1 MSETVPTV
9 PALHLAAVGDEAG
22 PDLDS
27 QLAAVGRLGW
37 DLIELR
43 SVDGQALADLPPAGF
58 ARLVGRLA
66 AAGLGT
72 ACVDS
77 RIANWARPVT
87 GPLELDVAELDV
99 LAERCAALG
108 TRYVRVMSYPND
120 GLPEPDWGRE
130 AIRRLRRLARQ
141 AERAGLVLLHE
152 NCSGW
157 AGRDADRVLRL
168 LAEVDSP
175 ALGLVFDTGNG
186 VEYGYDAYELLA
198 ELLAAVPDR
207 ILHVQVKDAAGT
219 ADRPDYCYPGEG
231 RCRVAECLRL
241 LLDSGYR
248 GVLSV
253 EPHMLVR
260 PHVRNDHA
268 ELAGGPTGGVEV
280 VVEYGRRLA
289 ALVAGPQAGGGV
301 GPVTR
306 SGVGAG
312 AAP

>member
-1 MSETVPTV
+1 V
-9 PALHLAAVGDEAG
+9 PAGPVRFAVIGDEAG

-37 DLIELR
+37 DLVELR
-43 SVDGQALADLPPAGF
+43 NVDGQALADLPAAAF
-58 ARLVGRLA
+58 DRLVERLA
-66 AAGLGT
+66 ADGVGT

-87 GPLELDVAELDV
+87 GPLDLDLAELDV
-99 LAERCAALG
+99 LAERCPALG
-108 TRYVRVMSYPND
+108 TRFVRVMSYPND
-120 GLPEPDWGRE
+120 GLAEPDWGRE
-130 AIRRLRRLARQ
+130 VVRRMRLLAAR
-141 AERAGLVLLHE
+141 AEAAGLVLLHE

-186 VEYGYDAYELLA
+186 VEYGYDAYDLLA

-207 ILHVQVKDAAGT
+207 VLHVQVKDAAGT
-219 ADRPDYCYPGEG
+219 ADRPDYCWPGAG
-231 RCRVAECLRL
+231 RCRVEECLRL
-241 LLDSGYR
+241 LRDSGYR
-248 GVLSV
+248 GVLSA

-260 PHVRNDHA
+260 PH
-268 ELAGGPTGGVEV
+268 AGAGQPAGAPVDGVAT

-289 ALVAGPQAGGGV
+289 ALAAGSGLVGG
-301 GPVTR
+301 
-306 SGVGAG
+306 GVGAG
-312 AAP
+312 AGAGAAR

>member
-1 MSETVPTV
+1 MSEPCRP
-9 PALHLAAVGDEAG
+9 PAPPPVRFAAIGDEAG

-27 QLAAVGRLGW
+27 QLAAVRRLGW

-43 SVDGQALADLPPAGF
+43 SVDGHALADLPAAGF
-58 ARLVGRLA
+58 DRLVDRLA

-87 GPLELDVAELDV
+87 GPLEPDIAELDV

-120 GLPEPDWGRE
+120 GLPQEAWGRE
-130 AIRRLRRLARQ
+130 AVRRLRLLTGR

-157 AGRDADRVLRL
+157 AGRDADRMLRL

-186 VEYGYDAYELLA
+186 VEYGYDAYDLLA
-198 ELLAAVPDR
+198 ELVAAVPER

-231 RCRVAECLRL
+231 RCRVADCLRL

-248 GVLSV
+248 GVLSA
-253 EPHMLVR
+253 EPHLLVR
-260 PHVRNDHA
+260 PHDQV
-268 ELAGGPTGGVEV
+268 ETAGDGVEV

-289 ALVAGPQAGGGV
+289 ALVAGPRVAGGV
-301 GPVTR
+301 GGGAGREVRT
-306 SGVGAG
+306 GVGAG
-312 AAP
+312 AAR

>member
-1 MSETVPTV
+1 MSDPPVR
-9 PALHLAAVGDEAG
+9 LAVIGDEAG

-27 QLAAVGRLGW
+27 QLTALARLGW

-43 SVDGQALADLPPAGF
+43 TVDGRALADLSPAAFG
-58 ARLVGRLA
+58 RLVDRLA
-66 AAGLGT
+66 AAGVGT
-72 ACVDS
+72 VCVDS

-87 GPLELDVAELDV
+87 GPLDLDIAELDV

-120 GLPEPDWGRE
+120 GLPDDAWGRE
-130 AIRRLRRLARQ
+130 AVRRLRLLTAR

-157 AGRDADRVLRL
+157 AGRDAMRMLRL

-186 VEYGYDAYELLA
+186 VEHGYDAYDLLA
-198 ELLAAVPDR
+198 ELLAAVPER
-207 ILHVQVKDAAGT
+207 VLHVQVKDAAGT
-219 ADRPDYCYPGEG
+219 ADRPDYCYPGQG
-231 RCRVAECLRL
+231 RCRVADCLRL
-241 LLDSGYR
+241 LFDSGYR

-253 EPHMLVR
+253 EPHLLVR
-260 PHVRNDHA
+260 PHAQNDHV
-268 ELAGGPTGGVEV
+268 ELAGDGVEM

-289 ALVAGPQAGGGV
+289 ALVAGPEVAGGV
-301 GPVTR
+301 GPGLR
-306 SGVGAG
+306 AGV
-312 AAP
+312 AP

>member
-1 MSETVPTV
+1 MSEPTAAAA
-9 PALHLAAVGDEAG
+9 PARVRFAAVGDEAG

-27 QLAAVGRLGW
+27 QLTALARLGW
-37 DLIELR
+37 DLVELR
-43 SVDGQALADLPPAGF
+43 NVDGHPLADLPPAAF
-58 ARLVGRLA
+58 DRLVDRLA
-66 AAGLGT
+66 EAGLGT
-72 ACVDS
+72 VCVDS

-87 GPLELDVAELDV
+87 GPLADDVAELDV

-108 TRYVRVMSYPND
+108 TRYVRVMSYPNG
-120 GLPEPDWGRE
+120 GLPDDAWGRE
-130 AIRRLRRLARQ
+130 AVRRLRLLTAR

-152 NCSGW
+152 NCAGW

-186 VEYGYDAYELLA
+186 IEYGYDAYELLA
-198 ELLAAVPDR
+198 QLLAAVPDR

-231 RCRVAECLRL
+231 RCRVPDCLRL
-241 LLDSGYR
+241 LLDSGYA
-248 GVLSV
+248 GVLSA

-260 PHVRNDHA
+260 PHAQDHQVEPA
-268 ELAGGPTGGVEV
+268 ERPADGVEV

-289 ALVAGPQAGGGV
+289 ALVAGPGVAGGV
-301 GPVTR
+301 GLR
-306 SGVGAG
+306 KVGAG

>member
-1 MSETVPTV
+1 VSELGFAAVPGRV
-9 PALHLAAVGDEAG
+9 RFAAVGDEAG

-27 QLAAVGRLGW
+27 QLAAVARLGW
-37 DLIELR
+37 DLVELR
-43 SVDGQALADLPPAGF
+43 NVDGHALADLPPAAF
-58 ARLVGRLA
+58 DRLVDQLA

-87 GPLELDVAELDV
+87 GPFDADVVELELLV
-99 LAERCAALG
+99 ERCAALG

-120 GLPEPDWGRE
+120 GLPDDEWGRE
-130 AIRRLRRLARQ
+130 VIRRLRLLARR

-186 VEYGYDAYELLA
+186 IEYGYDAYELLA

-207 ILHVQVKDAAGT
+207 IRHVQVKDAAGT

-231 RCRVAECLRL
+231 RCRVADCLRL

-260 PHVRNDHA
+260 PHARNGHVELA
-268 ELAGGPTGGVEV
+268 ELPADGVEV

-289 ALVAGPQAGGGV
+289 ALVAGPGVAGGV
-301 GPVTR
+301 GL
-306 SGVGAG
+306 GVAAG

>member
-1 MSETVPTV
+1 VSDPGSAAV
-9 PALHLAAVGDEAG
+9 PARVRFAAIGDEAG

-27 QLAAVGRLGW
+27 QLAALARLGW

-43 SVDGQALADLPPAGF
+43 NVDGHALADLSPAAF
-58 ARLVGRLA
+58 DRLVHRLA
-66 AAGLGT
+66 AAGVGT
-72 ACVDS
+72 VCVDS

-87 GPLELDVAELDV
+87 GPLDLDVAELDV

-120 GLPEPDWGRE
+120 GLPDDVWGRE
-130 AIRRLRRLARQ
+130 AIRRLRLLTAR

-157 AGRDADRVLRL
+157 AGRDADRMLRL

-186 VEYGYDAYELLA
+186 VEYGYDAYDLLA
-198 ELLAAVPDR
+198 ELLATVPER
-207 ILHVQVKDAAGT
+207 VLHVQVKDAAGT
-219 ADRPDYCYPGEG
+219 ADRPDYCYPGLG
-231 RCRVAECLRL
+231 RCRVADCLRL

-253 EPHMLVR
+253 EPHLLVR
-260 PHVRNDHA
+260 LQAQNDQL
-268 ELAGGPTGGVEV
+268 ERAGNGVET

-289 ALVAGPQAGGGV
+289 ALVAGPEVAGGV
-301 GPVTR
+301 LLR
-306 SGVGAG
+306 AG
-312 AAP
+312 AVP

>member
-1 MSETVPTV
+1 MSDSCSGAAPTRV
-9 PALHLAAVGDEAG
+9 RFAAIGDEAG
-22 PDLDS
+22 PHLDS
-27 QLAAVGRLGW
+27 QLAALARLGW

-43 SVDGQALADLPPAGF
+43 NVDGRALADLSPAAFG
-58 ARLVGRLA
+58 RLVDRLA
-66 AAGLGT
+66 AAGVGT
-72 ACVDS
+72 VCVDS

-87 GPLELDVAELDV
+87 GPLEKDVAELDV

-120 GLPEPDWGRE
+120 GLPDDVWGRE
-130 AIRRLRRLARQ
+130 AVRRLRLLTAR

-157 AGRDADRVLRL
+157 AGRDAMRMLRL

-186 VEYGYDAYELLA
+186 VEYGYDAYDLLA
-198 ELLAAVPDR
+198 ELLAAVPER
-207 ILHVQVKDAAGT
+207 VLHVQVKDAAGT
-219 ADRPDYCYPGEG
+219 ADRPDYCYPGQG
-231 RCRVAECLRL
+231 RCRVADCLRL

-248 GVLSV
+248 GALSV
-253 EPHMLVR
+253 EPHLLVR
-260 PHVRNDHA
+260 PHDHV
-268 ELAGGPTGGVEV
+268 ELAGDGVEM

-289 ALVAGPQAGGGV
+289 ALVAGPGVGGGV
-301 GPVTR
+301 GLEVR
-306 SGVGAG
+306 AG

>member
-1 MSETVPTV
+1 MR
-9 PALHLAAVGDEAG
+9 LAAVGDEAG

-43 SVDGQALADLPPAGF
+43 TVDGYALADLPQAAF
-58 ARLVGRLA
+58 ARLVDRLA
-66 AAGLGT
+66 AAGLDT
-72 ACVDS
+72 VCVDS

-87 GPLELDVAELDV
+87 GPLEPDLVELDV

-120 GLPEPDWGRE
+120 GLTDEAWGRE
-130 AIRRLRRLARQ
+130 AVRRLRLLTAR

-157 AGRDADRVLRL
+157 AGRDADRILRL

-186 VEYGYDAYELLA
+186 VEHGYDAYELLG
-198 ELLAAVPDR
+198 ELLDAVPDR
-207 ILHVQVKDAAGT
+207 IRHVQVKDAAGT

-231 RCRVAECLRL
+231 RCRVADCLRL

-248 GVLSV
+248 GAVSI

-260 PHVRNDHA
+260 PHDHVR
-268 ELAGGPTGGVEV
+268 LAGDGVGL

-289 ALVAGPQAGGGV
+289 ALAAGPL
-301 GPVTR
+301 
-306 SGVGAG
+306 VGA
-312 AAP
+312 AR

>member
-1 MSETVPTV
+1 MSD
-9 PALHLAAVGDEAG
+9 PAPAAGPAVRFAAIGDEAG

-43 SVDGQALADLPPAGF
+43 DVDGQALADLPPAAF
-58 ARLVGRLA
+58 DRLVDRLA

-72 ACVDS
+72 VCVDS

-87 GPLELDVAELDV
+87 GPLDLDLAELDV

-120 GLPEPDWGRE
+120 GLAEEDWGRE
-130 AIRRLRRLARQ
+130 AVRRLRLLTAR

-168 LAEVDSP
+168 LAAVDSP

-198 ELLAAVPDR
+198 ELVEAVPDR
-207 ILHVQVKDAAGT
+207 IRHVQVKDAAGT

-241 LLDSGYR
+241 LLDRGYR
-248 GVLSV
+248 GVLSI

-260 PHVRNDHA
+260 PHDRDA
-268 ELAGGPTGGVEV
+268 APSAPAGPAADGVGT

-289 ALVAGPQAGGGV
+289 ALVAGPRVRG
-301 GPVTR
+301 
-306 SGVGAG
+306 GVGAG
-312 AAP
+312 AAR

>member
-1 MSETVPTV
+1 MSDSCSAATARPVR
-9 PALHLAAVGDEAG
+9 LAAVGDEAG

-43 SVDGQALADLPPAGF
+43 NVDGHALADLPPAAF
-58 ARLVGRLA
+58 DRLVDRLA

-72 ACVDS
+72 VCVDS

-87 GPLELDVAELDV
+87 GPLDLDVAELDV

-120 GLPEPDWGRE
+120 GLPDEAWGRE
-130 AIRRLRRLARQ
+130 AIRRLRLLAGR

-186 VEYGYDAYELLA
+186 VEYGYDAYDLLA

-231 RCRVAECLRL
+231 QCRVADCLRL
-241 LLDSGYR
+241 LLDCGYR

-253 EPHMLVR
+253 EPHLLVR
-260 PHVRNDHA
+260 PHSGNDHV
-268 ELAGGPTGGVEV
+268 ERSGDGVEV

-289 ALVAGPQAGGGV
+289 ALLAGPAVRGGV
-301 GPVTR
+301 R
-306 SGVGAG
+306 SGVAAG

>member
-1 MSETVPTV
+1 LSDSCSGAAPTRV
-9 PALHLAAVGDEAG
+9 RFAAVGDEAG

-27 QLAAVGRLGW
+27 QLAALARLGW

-43 SVDGQALADLPPAGF
+43 NVDGRALADLSPAAFG
-58 ARLVGRLA
+58 RLVDRLA
-66 AAGLGT
+66 AAGVGT
-72 ACVDS
+72 VCVDS

-87 GPLELDVAELDV
+87 GPLEQDVAELDV

-120 GLPEPDWGRE
+120 GLPDDVWGRE
-130 AIRRLRRLARQ
+130 AIRRLRLLTAR

-157 AGRDADRVLRL
+157 AGRDAMRMLRL

-186 VEYGYDAYELLA
+186 VEYGYDAYDLLA
-198 ELLAAVPDR
+198 ELLAAVPER
-207 ILHVQVKDAAGT
+207 VLHVQVKDAAGT
-219 ADRPDYCYPGEG
+219 ADRPDYCYPGQG
-231 RCRVAECLRL
+231 RCRVADCLRL

-248 GVLSV
+248 GALSV
-253 EPHMLVR
+253 EPHLLVR
-260 PHVRNDHA
+260 PHDHV
-268 ELAGGPTGGVEV
+268 ELAGDGVEM

-289 ALVAGPQAGGGV
+289 ALVAGPGAG
-301 GPVTR
+301 
-306 SGVGAG
+306 SGVGLEVRAG

>member
-1 MSETVPTV
+1 V
-9 PALHLAAVGDEAG
+9 A
-22 PDLDS
+22 
-27 QLAAVGRLGW
+27 RLGW

-43 SVDGQALADLPPAGF
+43 NVDGYALADLPVAAF
-58 ARLVGRLA
+58 DQLVGRLA
-66 AAGLGT
+66 AAGVGT

-87 GPLELDVAELDV
+87 GPLELDLAELDV

-108 TRYVRVMSYPND
+108 TRYVRVMSYPNG
-120 GLPEPDWGRE
+120 GLPEETWGRE
-130 AIRRLRRLARQ
+130 AIRRLRLLTAR

-157 AGRDADRVLRL
+157 AGRDAARMLRL

-186 VEYGYDAYELLA
+186 VEYGYDAYELLV
-198 ELLAAVPDR
+198 ELVAAVPDR
-207 ILHVQVKDAAGT
+207 IRHVQVKDAAGT
-219 ADRPDYCYPGEG
+219 ADRPDYCQPGLG
-231 RCRVAECLRL
+231 RCRVADCLRL

-248 GVLSV
+248 GVVSA
-253 EPHMLVR
+253 EPHLLVR
-260 PHVRNDHA
+260 PHDHVR
-268 ELAGGPTGGVEV
+268 LAGDGVDM

-289 ALVAGPQAGGGV
+289 ALVAGAAGGGGV
-301 GPVTR
+301 GPTVRTA
-306 SGVGAG
+306 VAG